1 MPGARLRKATQCGR
15 CLIRFTYTSHLTLLS
30 RLCILRTVSSSAST
44 TPQGQTRRRS
54 KQWRYPLI
62 SVLAVVAFFVLW
74 YLVALAEI
82 WRPLFVPP
90 PSDVWDQLIRTTTIH
105 DGNIGYSGKYLW
117 EHVWSSMLRLF
128 EGLALGILVGVPLG
142 VALGAS
148 KTVAAILHPGVTVIR
163 SLPPLAYFSLLIIW
177 FGIGD
182 SAKVVLLFL
191 AAVAPIAIA
200 TADAVGNVPVDRLLA
215 ARSLGANRLQTITEV
230 ILPSALPEMMTG
242 LRVALGVTFT
252 TIVAAETVNGLP
264 GIGGMVRD
272 AQRFNQ
278 TDVVVLGIVV
288 IGIIAVVLDIGIRA
302 LDRRIVPWRGLA

>member
-1 MPGARLRKATQCGR
+1 
-15 CLIRFTYTSHLTLLS
+15 
-30 RLCILRTVSSSAST
+30 VT
-44 TPQGQTRRRS
+44 TEPGQTPAPKAKRS
-54 KQWRYPLI
+54 TGSWLYPLI
-62 SVLAVVAFFVLW
+62 SVASVLAFLVLW
-74 YLVALAEI
+74 YLVARAEV
-82 WRPLFVPP
+82 WKPLFVPP
-90 PSDVWDQLIRTTTIH
+90 PSDVWEQFIRATTTH
-105 DGNIGYSGKYLW
+105 DGNVGYSGEYLW
-117 EHVWSSMLRLF
+117 QHLWSSMSRLF
-128 EGLALGILVGVPLG
+128 EGLALGILIGVPLG
-142 VALGAS
+142 IALGAS
-148 KTVAAILHPGVTVIR
+148 KTIAAILHPGVTVIR

-200 TADAVGNVPVDRLLA
+200 TADAVGNVPIDRLLA

-272 AQRFNQ
+272 AQRFNK
-278 TDVVVLGIVV
+278 TDVVVLGIIV
-288 IGIIAVVLDIGIRA
+288 IGIVAVLLDIAIRA
-302 LDRRIVPWRGLA
+302 LDRRVVPWRGRA

>member
-1 MPGARLRKATQCGR
+1 MASSTDLAAPAVSKRKR
-15 CLIRFTYTSHLTLLS
+15 S
-30 RLCILRTVSSSAST
+30 RGSWL
-44 TPQGQTRRRS
+44 
-54 KQWRYPLI
+54 YPLI
-62 SVLAVVAFFVLW
+62 SVAAVLAFLILW
-74 YLVALAEI
+74 YFVALAEV
-82 WRPLFVPP
+82 WKPLFVPR
-90 PSDVWDQLIRTTTIH
+90 PSDVWEQFIRASTTH
-105 DGNIGYSGKYLW
+105 DGNVGYSGEYLW
-117 EHVWSSMLRLF
+117 QHLWSSMSRLF
-128 EGLALGILVGVPLG
+128 EGLALGILIGVPLG
-142 VALGAS
+142 IALGAS
-148 KTVAAILHPGVTVIR
+148 KTIAAILHPGVTVIR

-200 TADAVGNVPVDRLLA
+200 TADAVGNVPIDRLLA

-272 AQRFNQ
+272 AQRYNK
-278 TDVVVLGIVV
+278 TDVVVLGIIV
-288 IGIIAVVLDIGIRA
+288 IGIVAVLLDIAIRA
-302 LDRRIVPWRGLA
+302 LDRRVVPWRGRA

>member
-1 MPGARLRKATQCGR
+1 MTTDPDQAAARG
-15 CLIRFTYTSHLTLLS
+15 
-30 RLCILRTVSSSAST
+30 
-44 TPQGQTRRRS
+44 RRRS
-54 KQWRYPLI
+54 TGQWLYPLI
-62 SVLAVVAFFVLW
+62 SVVSVLAFLVLW
-74 YLVALAEI
+74 YLVARAEV

-90 PSDVWDQLIRTTTIH
+90 PSDVWKQFIRATTTH
-105 DGNIGYSGKYLW
+105 DGNVGYSGEYLW
-117 EHVWSSMLRLF
+117 QHLWSSMSRLF
-128 EGLALGILVGVPLG
+128 EGLALGILIGVPLG
-142 VALGAS
+142 IALGAS
-148 KTVAAILHPGVTVIR
+148 KTIAAILHPGVTVIR

-272 AQRFNQ
+272 AQRFNK
-278 TDVVVLGIVV
+278 TDVVVLGIIV
-288 IGIIAVVLDIGIRA
+288 IGIVAVVLDIAIRA
-302 LDRRIVPWRGLA
+302 LDRRVVPWRGRA

>member
-1 MPGARLRKATQCGR
+1 M
-15 CLIRFTYTSHLTLLS
+15 
-30 RLCILRTVSSSAST
+30 
-44 TPQGQTRRRS
+44 
-54 KQWRYPLI
+54 I
-62 SVLAVVAFFVLW
+62 SVLAIVAFLVIW
-74 YLVALAEI
+74 YLIARAEV

-90 PSDVWDQLIRTTTIH
+90 PSAVWHQFIRTTTIH
-105 DGNIGYSGKYLW
+105 DGVVGYNGKYLW
-117 EHVWSSMLRLF
+117 EHLWSSMLRLF
-128 EGLALGILVGVPLG
+128 EGLALGILIGVPLG

-148 KTVAAILHPGVTVIR
+148 RTIAAILHPGVTVIR

-177 FGIGD
+177 FGIGE

-191 AAVAPIAIA
+191 AAVAPIAVA

-215 ARSLGANRLQTITEV
+215 ARSLGASRLQTITEV

-272 AQRFNQ
+272 AQRFNK
-278 TDVVVLGIVV
+278 TDVVVLGIIV
-288 IGIIAVVLDIGIRA
+288 IGIVAIILDIGIRA
-302 LDRRIVPWRGLA
+302 LDRRVVPWRGRA